1 MPRLRPREFHRR
13 VQGRPRDY
21 LSVGQSSRS
30 SSSSGSNNGSG
41 EYAGY
46 WIVMSVGSSGG
57 SGDLCPLLIIDP
69 RH

>member
-1 MPRLRPREFHRR
+1 MPRLRPPEFHRR

-21 LSVGQSSRS
+21 LSVGQSSS
-30 SSSSGSNNGSG
+30 SGSG

>member
-1 MPRLRPREFHRR
+1 M
-13 VQGRPRDY
+13 QGRPRDY
-21 LSVGQSSRS
+21 LSVGQSSG
-30 SSSSGSNNGSG
+30 SGSGGGSG

>member
-1 MPRLRPREFHRR
+1 MPRLRPPEFHRR

-21 LSVGQSSRS
+21 LSVGQSS
-30 SSSSGSNNGSG
+30 SSSSGSGSGSG

>member
-1 MPRLRPREFHRR
+1 MPRLRPPEFHRR

-21 LSVGQSSRS
+21 LSVGQSS
-30 SSSSGSNNGSG
+30 SSSSGGGSAG